1 MIGRLDTAAKR
12 AGSLPEPLWCW
23 CQVLIGIPN
32 KLPGPHSKLCLR
44 PSGASTVVAPRPD
57 NTYTSLSCRCFSSF
71 DATPEIYSV
80 TLHVAARPTYCGLV
94 VLTKLTNRADRF
106 IALNRH

>member
-32 KLPGPHSKLCLR
+32 RLPGPHSKLCLR
-44 PSGASTVVAPRPD
+44 PSGASTVVAPRPAR
-57 NTYTSLSCRCFSSF
+57 TYTNLRSEDHTSELQSHSDLVCRLLL
-71 DATPEIYSV
+71 EKKNYIIYD
-80 TLHVAARPTYCGLV
+80 TLID
-94 VLTKLTNRADRF
+94 RA
-106 IALNRH
+106 